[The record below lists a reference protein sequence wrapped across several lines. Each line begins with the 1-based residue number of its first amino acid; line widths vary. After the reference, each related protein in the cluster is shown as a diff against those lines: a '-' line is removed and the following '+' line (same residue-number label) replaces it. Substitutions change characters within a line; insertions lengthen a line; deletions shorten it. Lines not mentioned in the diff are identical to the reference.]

1 MGARKAKL
9 ILLAISSSLSSPS
22 RCKLERMLSELAQG
36 TIPAIRL
43 TAFYHCEGLV
53 DLTLSTFEATYLLR
67 SDLRSGLTT
76 LR

>member
-1 MGARKAKL
+1 MGARKAEL

-22 RCKLERMLSELAQG
+22 RSKLERMLSELAQG

-43 TAFYHCEGLV
+43 TAFHDCEGLV
-53 DLTLSTFEATYLLR
+53 DLRLSTFEAKYLPR
-67 SDLRSGLTT
+67 SDLRSRLTA

>member
-1 MGARKAKL
+1 MEL

-22 RCKLERMLSELAQG
+22 RCKLERMLSELAEG

-43 TAFYHCEGLV
+43 IAFHHCEGLV
-53 DLTLSTFEATYLLR
+53 DLRLSTFEATYLLR
-67 SDLRSGLTT
+67 SDLRSRLTA